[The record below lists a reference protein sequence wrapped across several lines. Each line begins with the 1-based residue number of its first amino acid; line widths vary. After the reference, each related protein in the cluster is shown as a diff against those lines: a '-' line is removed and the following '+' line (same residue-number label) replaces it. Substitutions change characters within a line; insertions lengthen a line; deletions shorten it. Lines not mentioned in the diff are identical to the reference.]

1 MKVKLKVEN
10 LSKIFEFNG
19 NYVKALDNI
28 NLEVYENE
36 FLTVMGPSGCGK
48 TTLLR
53 IIAGLDYPTEGRV
66 LLDGRE
72 VKGPGAD
79 RGVVFQQYTL
89 MPWRTVLKN
98 VTFGL
103 ELKGIPKKERI
114 EIAKKY
120 IKLVGLEGFENAYPY
135 QLSGGMQ
142 QRVAIA
148 RTLANDPEI
157 VLMDEPF
164 AALDAQTRNILQNE
178 LLKIWQKQKKT
189 VFFVTHSIDEAVYL
203 SDRVVV
209 LTARPG
215 RIKEIIK
222 IDLERPRDRTSIEF
236 LEYRKK
242 ILEILKDEVLKT
254 LKLKNI

>member
-1 MKVKLKVEN
+1 M
-10 LSKIFEFNG
+10 
-19 NYVKALDNI
+19 
-28 NLEVYENE
+28 
-36 FLTVMGPSGCGK
+36 
-48 TTLLR
+48 
-53 IIAGLDYPTEGRV
+53 
-66 LLDGRE
+66 
-72 VKGPGAD
+72 
-79 RGVVFQQYTL
+79 FQQYTL

-103 ELKGIPKKERI
+103 ELKGISKNERI
-114 EIAKKY
+114 EIARRF
-120 IKLVGLEGFENAYPY
+120 IKMVGLEGFEDAYPY

-178 LLKIWQKQKKT
+178 LLRIWEQEKKT
-189 VFFVTHSIDEAVYL
+189 VFFVTHSVDEAVYL
-203 SDRVVV
+203 SDRVAV

-215 RIKEIIK
+215 RIKEIVE
-222 IDLERPRDRTSIEF
+222 IDLERPRERTSVEF

-242 ILEILKDEVLKT
+242 ILNILKDEVLKS
-254 LKLKNI
+254 LG

>member
-1 MKVKLKVEN
+1 M
-10 LSKIFEFNG
+10 
-19 NYVKALDNI
+19 
-28 NLEVYENE
+28 
-36 FLTVMGPSGCGK
+36 
-48 TTLLR
+48 
-53 IIAGLDYPTEGRV
+53 
-66 LLDGRE
+66 
-72 VKGPGAD
+72 
-79 RGVVFQQYTL
+79 
-89 MPWRTVLKN
+89 
-98 VTFGL
+98 
-103 ELKGIPKKERI
+103 
-114 EIAKKY
+114 
-120 IKLVGLEGFENAYPY
+120 VGLEGFEDAYPY

-178 LLKIWQKQKKT
+178 LLKIWQKEKKT
-189 VFFVTHSIDEAVYL
+189 VFFVTHSVDEAVYL

-215 RIKEIIK
+215 RIKEIVK

-242 ILEILKDEVLKT
+242 ILNILKDEVLKS
-254 LKLKNI
+254 LK

>member
-1 MKVKLKVEN
+1 MAKLVIENVSKVY
-10 LSKIFEFNG
+10 EFNG
-19 NYVKALDNI
+19 NRVEALKNI
-28 NLEVYENE
+28 NLEIEENE
-36 FLTVMGPSGCGK
+36 FFTVMGPSGCGK

-53 IIAGLDYPTEGRV
+53 IIAGLENPTTGRV

-103 ELKGIPKKERI
+103 ELKGIPKKERE
-114 EIAKKY
+114 EIAKKF
-120 IKLVGLEGFENAYPY
+120 IEMVGLKGFENAYPH

-148 RTLANDPEI
+148 RTLANDPEV

-164 AALDAQTRNILQNE
+164 AALDAQTRAILQNE
-178 LLKIWQKQKKT
+178 LLKIWEKDKKT
-189 VFFVTHSIDEAVYL
+189 VFFVTHSIDEAIYL
-203 SDRVVV
+203 SDRVAIM
-209 LTARPG
+209 TARPG

-222 IDLERPRDRTSIEF
+222 IDLERPRDKNSVEF

-242 ILEILKDEVLKT
+242 IVNILKEEVLKT
-254 LKLKNI
+254 IKRLT

>member
-1 MKVKLKVEN
+1 MNVKLKIEN
-10 LSKIFEFNG
+10 LTKIFEYNR
-19 NYVKALDNI
+19 NKVKALENI
-28 NLEVYENE
+28 NLDVYENE

-53 IIAGLDYPTEGRV
+53 IIAGLDKPTEGKI

-103 ELKGIPKKERI
+103 EIKGIPKNERI
-114 EIAKKY
+114 EIAKKF
-120 IKLVGLEGFENAYPY
+120 IKMVGLEGFEDAYPW

-148 RTLANDPEI
+148 RTLANNPEI

-164 AALDAQTRNILQNE
+164 AALDAQTRVILQNE
-178 LLKIWQKQKKT
+178 LLKIWEKDKKT
-189 VFFVTHSIDEAVYL
+189 VFFVTHSIDEAIYL

-215 RIKEIIK
+215 RIKDIVK
-222 IDLERPRDRTSIEF
+222 IDLPRPRDRTSVEF
-236 LEYRKK
+236 LEYKRK
-242 ILEILKDEVLKT
+242 IYDILKEEVIKALKQ
-254 LKLKNI
+254 N

>member
-1 MKVKLKVEN
+1 MEVKLKVVN
-10 LSKIFEFNG
+10 LSKVFEFNG
-19 NYVKALDNI
+19 NKIKALENI
-28 NLEVYENE
+28 NLDVYENE
-36 FLTVMGPSGCGK
+36 FLTVMGPSGSGK

-53 IIAGLDYPTEGRV
+53 IIAGLEKPTEGKI
-66 LLDGRE
+66 LLDGKE

-103 ELKGIPKKERI
+103 ELKKIPKNERI
-114 EIAKKY
+114 KIAKKF
-120 IKLVGLEGFENAYPY
+120 IKIVGLEGFEDAYPW

-148 RTLANDPEI
+148 RTLANNPEI

-164 AALDAQTRNILQNE
+164 AALDAQTRVIMQNE
-178 LLKIWQKQKKT
+178 LLKIWESEKKT
-189 VFFVTHSIDEAVYL
+189 VFFVTHSIDEAIYL
-203 SDRVVV
+203 SDRVVI

-215 RIKEIIK
+215 KIKDIIE
-222 IDLERPRDRTSIEF
+222 IDLDRPRDRTSVEF
-236 LEYRKK
+236 LKYRK
-242 ILEILKDEVLKT
+242 IIYDILKEEVIKT
-254 LKLKNI
+254 IKRGE

>member
-1 MKVKLKVEN
+1 MAKLVVEN
-10 LSKIFEFNG
+10 VSKVYEFNG
-19 NYVKALDNI
+19 NRVEALKNI
-28 NLEVYENE
+28 NLEIEENE
-36 FLTVMGPSGCGK
+36 FFTVMGPSGCGK

-53 IIAGLDYPTEGRV
+53 IIAGLENPTTGRV

-103 ELKGIPKKERI
+103 ELKGIPKKERE
-114 EIAKKY
+114 EIAKKF
-120 IKLVGLEGFENAYPY
+120 IEMVGLKGFENAYPH

-148 RTLANDPEI
+148 RTLANDPEV

-164 AALDAQTRNILQNE
+164 AALDAQTRAILQNE
-178 LLKIWQKQKKT
+178 LLKIWEKDKKT
-189 VFFVTHSIDEAVYL
+189 VFFVTHSIDEAIYL
-203 SDRVVV
+203 SDRVAIM
-209 LTARPG
+209 TARPG
-215 RIKEIIK
+215 RIKDIIE
-222 IDLERPRDRTSIEF
+222 IDLERPRDKNSVEF

-242 ILEILKDEVLKT
+242 IVNILKEEVLKT
-254 LKLKNI
+254 IKRLT

>member
-1 MKVKLKVEN
+1 
-10 LSKIFEFNG
+10 
-19 NYVKALDNI
+19 
-28 NLEVYENE
+28 
-36 FLTVMGPSGCGK
+36 
-48 TTLLR
+48 
-53 IIAGLDYPTEGRV
+53 
-66 LLDGRE
+66 
-72 VKGPGAD
+72 
-79 RGVVFQQYTL
+79 

-103 ELKGIPKKERI
+103 ELKGISKNERI
-114 EIAKKY
+114 EIARRF
-120 IKLVGLEGFENAYPY
+120 IKMVGLEGFEDAYPY

-178 LLKIWQKQKKT
+178 LLRIWEQEKKT
-189 VFFVTHSIDEAVYL
+189 VFFVTHSVDEAVYL
-203 SDRVVV
+203 SDRVAV

-215 RIKEIIK
+215 RIKEIVE
-222 IDLERPRDRTSIEF
+222 IDLERPRDRTSVEF

-242 ILEILKDEVLKT
+242 ILSILKDEVLKS
-254 LKLKNI
+254 LG

>member
-1 MKVKLKVEN
+1 MAKLVVEN
-10 LSKIFEFNG
+10 VSKVYEFNG
-19 NYVKALDNI
+19 NRVEALKNI
-28 NLEVYENE
+28 NLEIEENE
-36 FLTVMGPSGCGK
+36 FFTVMGPSGCGK

-53 IIAGLDYPTEGRV
+53 IIAGLENPTTGRV

-103 ELKGIPKKERI
+103 ELKGIPKKERE
-114 EIAKKY
+114 EIAKKF
-120 IKLVGLEGFENAYPY
+120 IEMVGLKGFENAYPH

-148 RTLANDPEI
+148 RTLANDPEV

-164 AALDAQTRNILQNE
+164 AALDAQTRAILQNE
-178 LLKIWQKQKKT
+178 LLKIWEKDKKT
-189 VFFVTHSIDEAVYL
+189 VFFVTHSIDEAIYL
-203 SDRVVV
+203 SDRVAIM
-209 LTARPG
+209 TARPG

-222 IDLERPRDRTSIEF
+222 IDLERPRDKNSVEF

-242 ILEILKDEVLKT
+242 IVNILKEEVLKT
-254 LKLKNI
+254 IKRLT

>member
-1 MKVKLKVEN
+1 M
-10 LSKIFEFNG
+10 
-19 NYVKALDNI
+19 
-28 NLEVYENE
+28 
-36 FLTVMGPSGCGK
+36 
-48 TTLLR
+48 LR
-53 IIAGLDYPTEGRV
+53 IIAGLDYPTEGKV

-72 VKGPGAD
+72 VREPGAD

-103 ELKGIPKKERI
+103 ELKGIPKNERI
-114 EIAKKY
+114 EIAKKF
-120 IKLVGLEGFENAYPY
+120 IKMVGLEGFEDAYPY

-148 RTLANDPEI
+148 RTLANNPEI

-178 LLKIWQKQKKT
+178 LLKIWEKEKKT
-189 VFFVTHSIDEAVYL
+189 VFFVTHSVDEAVYL

-215 RIKEIIK
+215 KIKEIVE

-242 ILEILKDEVLKT
+242 ILNILKDEVLKS
-254 LKLKNI
+254 LK